1 MAEVNKVEVNGETLI
16 DLSTDTVT
24 EETLDEGIT
33 AHDAAGNPIMGKR
46 STANVQYVPQTL
58 TPEQQAQARE
68 NIGVVDIPTS
78 TEQRN
83 FLDWDGVTTDGE
95 QYDQAYRVTTYAPNL
110 RDVDEADVSGT
121 LVLKSLDGALTNL
134 VSFPSDDV
142 MFNVSS
148 TELTVYF
155 KSTGTLALYI
165 KSYSYGTGTNA
176 SDGVYLGKGYM
187 PFEVTEGDH
196 TWQDTREG
204 YVTSVIING
213 LNISENDVISPAVLP
228 GDIVRAV
235 RTDTPDLVLVS
246 DGAGGTKWVT
256 KEELGGAEEELP
268 PDSDI
273 VVEPGEP
280 GWTYVPNLSAE
291 GYLGFTPT
299 KFDSDEGPTE
309 VPPVNIRG
317 PQGPAGPAYELTE
330 EDKTK
335 IVEAVKSEPLFDTD
349 ATLKLEN
356 GVLGVNTAT
365 DAEQDNTLP
374 ITSAAVYETLGNIE
388 ILLGTI

>member
-1 MAEVNKVEVNGETLI
+1 MVRLNIVPRTKLQLHLVRGPALTLSLHSVRTVGGVN
-16 DLSTDTVT
+16 
-24 EETLDEGIT
+24 
-33 AHDAAGNPIMGKR
+33 
-46 STANVQYVPQTL
+46 
-58 TPEQQAQARE
+58 
-68 NIGVVDIPTS
+68 GVVDVPTI

-83 FLDWDGVTTDGE
+83 YIDWDGVTTDGE

-110 RDVDEADVSGT
+110 RGVNKADVSGT
-121 LVLKSLDGALTNL
+121 LVLKSLDGELTHL
-134 VSFPSDDV
+134 VSFPSNNV
-142 MFNVSS
+142 MFDVSS
-148 TELTVYF
+148 TELYVYF
-155 KSTGTLALYI
+155 KATGTLALYI
-165 KSYSYGTGTNA
+165 KSYSYGTGTDV

-187 PFEVTEGDH
+187 PFDVTENDH

-204 YVTSVIING
+204 YVASVIING
-213 LNISENDVISPAVLP
+213 LTISENEVISPAVLP

-235 RTDTPDLVLVS
+235 RTDTPDLILVT
-246 DGAGGTKWVT
+246 DGKGGAKWVT
-256 KEELGGAEEELP
+256 KGEPSPEEELP
-268 PDSDI
+268 PDSDV

-299 KFDSDEGPTE
+299 KFGANDVPTE
-309 VPPVNIRG
+309 IVPVNIRG
-317 PQGPAGPAYELTE
+317 PQGPAYELTE
-330 EDKTK
+330 EDKAE
-335 IVEAVKSEPLFDTD
+335 IVEAVKSGSLFDTD
-349 ATLKLEN
+349 ATLKFEN